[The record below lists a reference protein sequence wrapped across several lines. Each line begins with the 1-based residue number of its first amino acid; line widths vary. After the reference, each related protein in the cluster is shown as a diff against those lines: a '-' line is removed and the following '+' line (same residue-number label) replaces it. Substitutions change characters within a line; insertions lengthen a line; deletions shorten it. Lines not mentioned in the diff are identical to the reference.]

1 MKTADVIIV
10 GSGASGLFNAL
21 FLPQDYKVIVITKKE
36 VEESDSFLAQGGI
49 SALKNP
55 EDYDSYFE
63 DTMKA
68 GHYENDKGAVEKM
81 IKESP
86 QIIQD
91 LKDFG
96 VRFDLKDGEIEF
108 TREGG
113 TYQSLQYG
121 AFGSDRHRFLP
132 ECTGILKSDRCS
144 SRLC

>member
-1 MKTADVIIV
+1 M
-10 GSGASGLFNAL
+10 
-21 FLPQDYKVIVITKKE
+21 
-36 VEESDSFLAQGGI
+36 AQGGI

-96 VRFDLKDGEIEF
+96 VRFDLKDGEIE
-108 TREGG
+108 
-113 TYQSLQYG
+113 LQEKVDIHIPY
-121 AFGSDRHRFLP
+121 
-132 ECTGILKSDRCS
+132 S
-144 SRLC
+144 SS

>member
-21 FLPQDYKVIVITKKE
+21 FIPQDYKVIVITKKE

-68 GHYENDKGAVEKM
+68 GHYENDKGAVEK
-81 IKESP
+81 IYQRITTDYSGSE
-86 QIIQD
+86 
-91 LKDFG
+91 
-96 VRFDLKDGEIEF
+96 RFWCKI
-108 TREGG
+108 
-113 TYQSLQYG
+113 
-121 AFGSDRHRFLP
+121 
-132 ECTGILKSDRCS
+132 
-144 SRLC
+144 

>member
-1 MKTADVIIV
+1 M
-10 GSGASGLFNAL
+10 SNA
-21 FLPQDYKVIVITKKE
+21 KKE

-91 LKDFG
+91 LTDFG

-108 TREGG
+108 TREGSKRIKFIK
-113 TYQSLQYG
+113 YNNQ
-121 AFGSDRHRFLP
+121 
-132 ECTGILKSDRCS
+132 
-144 SRLC
+144 

>member
-1 MKTADVIIV
+1 MIHF
-10 GSGASGLFNAL
+10 GAGRNLS
-21 FLPQDYKVIVITKKE
+21 
-36 VEESDSFLAQGGI
+36 VEES
-49 SALKNP
+49 

-113 TYQSLQYG
+113 HSIPY
-121 AFGSDRHRFLP
+121 
-132 ECTGILKSDRCS
+132 S
-144 SRLC
+144 SS

>member
-21 FLPQDYKVIVITKKE
+21 FIPQDYKVIVITKKE

-91 LKDFG
+91 LKDFLTL
-96 VRFDLKDGEIEF
+96 FFPLLLLQF
-108 TREGG
+108 TFSKNI
-113 TYQSLQYG
+113 TYYNV
-121 AFGSDRHRFLP
+121 
-132 ECTGILKSDRCS
+132 IVKSIFMIYD
-144 SRLC
+144 

>member
-91 LKDFG
+91 LKDFLTL
-96 VRFDLKDGEIEF
+96 FFPLLLLQF
-108 TREGG
+108 TFSKNI
-113 TYQSLQYG
+113 TYYNV
-121 AFGSDRHRFLP
+121 
-132 ECTGILKSDRCS
+132 IVKSIFIIYE
-144 SRLC
+144 

>member
-1 MKTADVIIV
+1 
-10 GSGASGLFNAL
+10 
-21 FLPQDYKVIVITKKE
+21 
-36 VEESDSFLAQGGI
+36 
-49 SALKNP
+49 
-55 EDYDSYFE
+55 
-63 DTMKA
+63 MKA

-113 TYQSLQYG
+113 HSTFPY
-121 AFGSDRHRFLP
+121 
-132 ECTGILKSDRCS
+132 S
-144 SRLC
+144 SS